1 MFLGG
6 LFDNPETLQKTTLV
20 LNTVVLI
27 CALLVFEFVY
37 ARAPKSKK
45 KQLRYFYP
53 IVVVLFVLLA
63 VAIYKQGA
71 A

>member
-27 CALLVFEFVY
+27 CALLVFEFAY
-37 ARAPKSKK
+37 ARVPKSKK

-53 IVVVLFVLLA
+53 ILIVLGVLLA